1 MTILVGIKCKD
12 GIIIGSDSSAT
23 FSAGQTRTIE
33 QSTKKIQILH
43 DSIIVAGT
51 GAVGL
56 GQRFCNV
63 IHNGYSTNK
72 FRGMNGIQMAS
83 EITHLAI
90 EDFIHTRVQP
100 GQYGALAAF
109 QAGHDI
115 HLCEFGITDLQPEL
129 KTAGI
134 WYASMGSG
142 QLIADP
148 FLGLM
153 RNVFWGD
160 GMPSLQEG
168 IFIATWT
175 LENAINL
182 NAGGVNGPV
191 QLSVL
196 TKEGDARILDEN
208 ELAEH
213 KENVTGAIAHLRA
226 YKEKFSS
233 KSAPTPPKAPEVPK
247 V

>member
-23 FSAGQTRTIE
+23 FSAGQISTIE

-51 GAVGL
+51 GSVGL
-56 GQRFCNV
+56 GQRFCDIVENAYASKRFV
-63 IHNGYSTNK
+63 
-72 FRGMNGIQMAS
+72 GMNGIQIATD
-83 EITHLAI
+83 ITQLAV
-90 EDFIHTRVQP
+90 ENFSRTGATK
-100 GQYGALAAF
+100 GQYGALVAYSAN
-109 QAGHDI
+109 HDI
-115 HLCEFGITDLQPEL
+115 HLCEFGCSDMQPEL
-129 KTAGI
+129 KTTGI

-175 LENAINL
+175 IEHAINL
-182 NAGGVNGPV
+182 NAGGVNGPI
-191 QLSVL
+191 QLSIL
-196 TKEGDARILDEN
+196 TKDGKARLLDEG

-213 KENVTGAIAHLRA
+213 KENVSGVVAHLRA
-226 YKEKFSS
+226 YKEKFSG
-233 KSAPTPPKAPEVPK
+233 KSAPALPK
-247 V
+247 VPEAPAV

>member
-23 FSAGQTRTIE
+23 FSAGQISTIE

-56 GQRFCNV
+56 GQRFCDIIDNA
-63 IHNGYSTNK
+63 YALKK
-72 FRGMNGIQMAS
+72 FRGMNGIQMAT
-83 EITHLAI
+83 EITQLAI
-90 EDFIHTRVQP
+90 DNFIRTRAPQ
-100 GQYGALAAF
+100 GQYGALVAYSADN
-109 QAGHDI
+109 DI
-115 HLCEFGITDLQPEL
+115 HLCEFGSADMQPEL
-129 KTAGI
+129 KTTGI

-160 GMPSLQEG
+160 GMPTLQEG

-175 LENAINL
+175 IDNAINL

-196 TKEGDARILDEN
+196 TKDGNARILDES
-208 ELAEH
+208 ELIEH
-213 KENVTGAIAHLRA
+213 KENVTGVMAHLRA
-226 YKEKFSS
+226 YKEKFSA
-233 KSAPTPPKAPEVPK
+233 KSAPPLPTVPKA
-247 V
+247 